1 MKTYSKLFSLLV
13 ILLLFATGC
22 GNDDGGSETEAE
34 RQTRILSKT
43 WSAGTVKYVDETD
56 NLTGFDN
63 FSITFNSTGT
73 FSTSGGQS
81 GVSYLP
87 SSGTWAFSGTGFN
100 TVTLTDGSN
109 SVNISIVTLSETS
122 LVFTIGGPGVKA
134 TDPDRTLRY
143 DLVGS

>member
-1 MKTYSKLFSLLV
+1 MKTYSKLFSLL
-13 ILLLFATGC
+13 ILVLIFAAGC
-22 GNDDGGSETEAE
+22 KSDDGGSETEAE
-34 RQTRILSKT
+34 RQTRLLSKT
-43 WSAGTVKYVDETD
+43 WSAGTVKYVDEAD
-56 NLTGFDN
+56 NLTGFND

-87 SSGTWAFSGTGFN
+87 SSGSWEFSGSGFN

-109 SVNISIVTLSETS
+109 SVDINIVTLSESS
-122 LVFTIGGPGVKA
+122 LVFNVDGPGVKA

-143 DLVGS
+143 DLMGN

>member
-13 ILLLFATGC
+13 VVLLFAAGC
-22 GNDDGGSETEAE
+22 KSDDGGGSETEAE
-34 RQTRILSKT
+34 RQSRMLSKT
-43 WSAGTVKYVDETD
+43 WSAGTVKYIDESN
-56 NLTGFDN
+56 NLTGFDD

-87 SSGTWAFSGTGFN
+87 SSGSWEFDGTDLSS
-100 TVTLTDGSN
+100 VTLTDGSN
-109 SVNISIVTLSETS
+109 TVDLDIVTLTDAS
-122 LVFTIGGPGVKA
+122 LVFNVDGPGVKA

-143 DLVGS
+143 DLVD